1 MMRLLI
7 LLFMGLLHFPAK
19 TETGMAWRWY
29 MSGFCSPSS
38 DAKLC
43 IRSGLANVRMQK
55 GQISASLI
63 DPQIPESPM
72 TFAGIVSKQNTMY
85 GALKGLSLHAPIEDK
100 YQGSYRE
107 LQMGKKLQVRTNHF
121 VAKRSRWFC
130 DFSEP
135 SLGAMPMKPSSKE
148 NK

>member
-1 MMRLLI
+1 MRLLI

-29 MSGFCSPSS
+29 MSGFCSPSL

-43 IRSGLANVRMQK
+43 MRSGLANVRIQK

-72 TFAGIVSKQNTMY
+72 TFAGIVSKQNTVY
-85 GALKGLSLHAPIEDK
+85 GALKGLSLHAPIQDK

-107 LQMGKKLQVRTNHF
+107 LQMGKNCKSAQIILLPSVPDGS
-121 VAKRSRWFC
+121 VISLSRVWGPC
-130 DFSEP
+130 Q
-135 SLGAMPMKPSSKE
+135 
-148 NK
+148 